1 MHVCTIVFS
10 QTVLTASGRPFS
22 PSQTTMQM
30 SRTPRFL
37 ISDKTLSQYLAPS
50 PSPCS
55 PAHRPRMSRSP
66 STVTPRAR

>member
-10 QTVLTASGRPFS
+10 QTVLTASGRPLS

-37 ISDKTLSQYLAPS
+37 ISVRTRSQYLAE
-50 PSPCS
+50 
-55 PAHRPRMSRSP
+55 AHMF
-66 STVTPRAR
+66 T